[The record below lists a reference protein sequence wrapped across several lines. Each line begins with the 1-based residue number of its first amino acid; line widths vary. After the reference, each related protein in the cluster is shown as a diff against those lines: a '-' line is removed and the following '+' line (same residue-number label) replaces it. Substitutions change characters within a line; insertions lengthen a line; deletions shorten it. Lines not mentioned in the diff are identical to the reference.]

1 MKHTKGE
8 WEVTQMGNVIHKET
22 GKMICATQSA
32 FKEDMDNA
40 KLIAEAPNLLKALM
54 QIEQFSDVGD
64 DFKAVCII
72 KSIAT
77 NAIKKATL

>member
-40 KLIAEAPNLLKALM
+40 KLIAAAPELLEALM
-54 QIEQFSDVGD
+54 EIYNDKETWSDL
-64 DFKAVCII
+64 FESQQNKI
-72 KSIAT
+72 T
-77 NAIKKATL
+77 NAINKATL